1 MAKVLVETGAV
12 ARTSYCSFPP
22 LRACIKILAY
32 RLCSEKKLGEEG
44 CDSCEDW
51 EAAVERYR
59 SPSHHKQSNF
69 IVVGS
74 GHILFWVLMAS
85 VNYNSST
92 Y

>member
-1 MAKVLVETGAV
+1 MAKVLVESGAV
-12 ARTSYCSFPP
+12 APTSYCSFPP

-32 RLCSEKKLGEEG
+32 WLCSEKKLGEEG
-44 CDSCEDW
+44 CDGCEDW

-59 SPSHHKQSNF
+59 SPGHRKQSNF

-85 VNYNSST
+85 VNYNISA